1 MRVFYL
7 SDAHFRIFVIWD
19 NFPFFLDRLLR
30 DLLIFFPPTSPPTWP
45 YPPPGFNNQKKKGGW
60 ISWRGEGLSSKS
72 GEGKGGGAQISERGL
87 DVDQLTPR
95 TKSPKLTQN
104 LSLPPSPWARV
115 RDEIRCGAQSEHFI
129 LHNLPP
135 RRCWYRGN
143 LAQRHLKCAS
153 SDIHSLRFL
162 WHKYHLRWR

>member
-1 MRVFYL
+1 MQVSYP

-30 DLLIFFPPTSPPTWP
+30 DLLIFFPPPSPLPTSPPTWP

-72 GEGKGGGAQISERGL
+72 GEGKGGGAQISERKKRGL

-104 LSLPPSPWARV
+104 LILPPHPPHHGLVWEMKFDA
-115 RDEIRCGAQSEHFI
+115 GLNLNI
-129 LHNLPP
+129 LFCIICPP
-135 RRCWYRGN
+135 DD
-143 LAQRHLKCAS
+143 A
-153 SDIHSLRFL
+153 DIAAI
-162 WHKYHLRWR
+162 